1 MTHFVTFVRSYVR
14 TWHVACVIA
23 GGVQAVK
30 NRLQPGPLGPLQRHC

>member
-1 MTHFVTFVRSYVR
+1 VDAWSCRGS
-14 TWHVACVIA
+14 VIA